1 MKGYIINKDVLK
13 CFDCGSKQIKLTN
26 NFDIVDCTNCGE
38 VNPVY
43 VGFLS
48 TQKQKKKL
56 KRGNNA

>member
-48 TQKQKKKL
+48 TQKQKK
-56 KRGNNA
+56 N